1 MSNLYGDWG
10 KMKSFMVGCNPRFL
24 KAMDEATNENLKLG
38 ERAVVLNL
46 RNQKF
51 RSRWPAYTPEYQKYK
66 ERKGLSSKMLIATST
81 MMRSI
86 TSVKESPFE
95 GAVGVLRR
103 TKYRNRSGRINV
115 ANVAAIHEFRRRK
128 GRPLWKP
135 TLDEIIDEVLDNHDK
150 AMRKVVFGG

>member
-10 KMKSFMVGCNPRFL
+10 KLNSFMTGLNPRFL
-24 KAMDEATNENLKLG
+24 KAMNEATNENLKLG
-38 ERAVVLNL
+38 EKAVVLNL
-46 RNQKF
+46 RNQRF
-51 RSRWPAYTPEYQKYK
+51 RSRWPSYTPEYQKYK
-66 ERKGLSSKMLIATST
+66 ERKGLSPKMLIATAT

-103 TKYRNRSGRINV
+103 TKYRNRAGHINV
-115 ANVAAIHEFRRRK
+115 ANVAVIHETRK
-128 GRPLWKP
+128 RKARKLWKP
-135 TLDEIIDEVLDNHDK
+135 TLNEIENEVLDNYDE